1 MDSGGVSALA
11 RYQWPV
17 LIRSAR
23 WLVVAVVAVVAVVVV
38 DSIGIVAAEA
48 ALVILK

>member
-23 WLVVAVVAVVAVVVV
+23 WLVVAVVAVVVVV
-38 DSIGIVAAEA
+38 DSIGIVAAAA
-48 ALVILK
+48 ALMILK